1 MSRRPPLQ
9 PTYLV
14 VFVVGLVAGLALMAV
29 LHRPQ
34 TASATSQTDAQQAGL
49 PTAWIAFG
57 FLGQALFTGRM
68 LLQWITAE
76 RKKRSVVPIGFW
88 WLSLC
93 GGLVL
98 AVYFLRRGDPVG
110 SVGQLAPLIVY
121 SRNLILIYRHKE
133 QATEEPKAAE
143 SA

>member
-1 MSRRPPLQ
+1 MVFLGRPAPL
-9 PTYLV
+9 
-14 VFVVGLVAGLALMAV
+14 AALA
-29 LHRPQ
+29 
-34 TASATSQTDAQQAGL
+34 TAKPADAIDAGL
-49 PTAWIAFG
+49 PTVWLAFG

-68 LLQWITAE
+68 ILQWITAE

-133 QATEEPKAAE
+133 QPTEEPLSSE